1 MLRITQMSDE
11 DQQELLRMTRQEK
24 GSVALRAQLILW
36 AYHDRQS
43 IPRLASRMGWTQ
55 ERVRHWIHRF
65 LEKGPPGL
73 YDRPGR
79 GRPSKQTSSVKQALG
94 EVLEEEMPPAQT
106 GYTCWT
112 IALLVSW
119 LLARFEVKVHP
130 STLRR
135 WIHSDF
141 HWNRP
146 QTHPV
151 SHDPQGDAKRQRMAD
166 LKATVQAPDV
176 FLYQD
181 ETTLRLLPVIRGKWM
196 RIGTQSRIPTGSGWN
211 RSFKVFGALDAHS
224 GNWTYRIVEKCN
236 ALSFL
241 AFLQALLEA
250 YPQGRIYVILDGA
263 SWHRAQRVQAW
274 LDTQARIELVWL
286 PTGSPKLNPVERIW
300 GKLKDQVAANRWY
313 GTPQALRTVTE
324 HFLDSLSPEKAS
336 QIAHLAA

>member
-11 DQQELLRMTRQEK
+11 DHQELLRMTRQEK

-43 IPRLASRMGWTQ
+43 IPQLAYRMGWPQ
-55 ERVRHWIHRF
+55 ERVRHWMHRF
-65 LEKGPPGL
+65 LGEGPPGL

-79 GRPSKQTSSVKQALG
+79 GRPPKQTPQLKQALSDA
-94 EVLEEEMPPAQT
+94 LEDGRPPAPT

-112 IALLVSW
+112 VALLVSF
-119 LLARFEVKVHP
+119 LLSSFGLRIHP

-135 WIHSDF
+135 WIHSEF

-146 QTHPV
+146 QTHPI
-151 SHDPQGDAKRQRMAD
+151 SHDPEGEAKRQWIAHLR
-166 LKATVQAPDV
+166 ATVEAPDV

-181 ETTLRLLPVIRGKWM
+181 ETTLRLLPVIRGRWM

-211 RSFKVFGALDAHS
+211 RSIKVFGTIDARS
-224 GNWTYRIVEKCN
+224 GKWMYRIFEKCN
-236 ALSFL
+236 TSSFL
-241 AFLQALLEA
+241 AFLQALWEA
-250 YPQGRIYVILDGA
+250 YPQGRIYLILDGA
-263 SWHRAQRVQAW
+263 SWHRAHRVQAW
-274 LDTQARIELVWL
+274 LDTHARIELVWL

-300 GKLKDQVAANRWY
+300 GKLKDQVAANRWH
-313 GTPQALRTVTE
+313 GTPQAIRTVAE
-324 HFLDSLSPEKAS
+324 RFLDSLSPEKAS